1 MKMNRYGVRLLPALV
16 ISGVLTQA
24 ILPLGVHASQDLP
37 TFFDLEKDGD
47 GVISLEEAADWSALT
62 SAWDSVDKNRD
73 NQIDMREWNALDPKS
88 LSSEQKQKKSD
99 DK

>member
-1 MKMNRYGVRLLPALV
+1 MNRYGFRLVLTL
-16 ISGVLTQA
+16 IYSGVFSPA

-47 GVISLEEAADWSALT
+47 GVISPEEAVDWSALT

-73 NQIDMREWNALDPKS
+73 NQIDMREWNAFDPKT
-88 LSSEQKQKKSD
+88 LSSEQKQKKPD

>member
-1 MKMNRYGVRLLPALV
+1 MNRYRFRFVLTV
-16 ISGVLTQA
+16 IFSGVFTQA
-24 ILPLGVHASQDLP
+24 ILPLCVHASQDLP

-62 SAWDSVDKNRD
+62 SAWDSIDKNRD
-73 NQIDMREWNALDPKS
+73 NQIDMREWNAFDPKT
-88 LSSEQKQKKSD
+88 LSSEQKQKKPD

>member
-1 MKMNRYGVRLLPALV
+1 MIRYKFRLALTQIFLGVF
-16 ISGVLTQA
+16 TQA

-47 GVISLEEAADWSALT
+47 GVISREEAVDWSALT

-73 NQIDMREWNALDPKS
+73 NQIDMREWNALDPKT
-88 LSSEQKQKKSD
+88 LSSGQQQKKPD